1 MLRKRVLYFVYGIR
15 KPVQNCLWLG
25 LVLIAWHFLF
35 DKKVERETNA
45 TVLKYVT
52 KVLVCLLVA
61 VIIWL
66 IKTLLVKVLASSF
79 HMSTYFDR
87 IQESLFTQ
95 YVIETLSGP
104 PRVVIHIEEEKAA
117 NGMGGAKQSP
127 PGPKTVSS
135 ASPQVTIGSGRLQ
148 RSPTRVGKSP
158 ALSRSGSKKEGG
170 EDDGIRIDHLQRM
183 NTKNV
188 SAWKMKRLMN
198 VIRKGALS
206 TLDEQIDTST
216 HEDDKATQIRSEFEA
231 KLAARKIFQ
240 NVAEPGSRYIYIED
254 FMRFLTEDESER
266 AMDLFEGASESHK
279 ISKSCLKNWVV
290 NAFRERRALALTLND
305 TKTAVNR
312 LHRIIN
318 VLVSIVIV
326 IIWLLILGIA
336 TTKFLLVI
344 SSQLLL
350 VVFVF
355 GNSCKTIF
363 EAVIFVFVMHPFDVG
378 DRCEIDGVQM
388 IVEEMNILT
397 TVFLRYDNQKIVYP
411 NSLLGTKPIANYYRS
426 PDMQDAI
433 EFFVHIATPHEKITA
448 LKQRIISNFMLRKRV
463 LYFVYGIRKPVQNC
477 LWLGLVLIAWHFLF
491 DKKVERETN
500 ATVLKYVTKVLVCLL
515 VAVIIWLIKTLL
527 VKVLASSF
535 HMSTYFD
542 RIQES
547 LFTQYVIETLS
558 GPPRVVIHIEEEKVA
573 NGMGGAKLSPP
584 GPKTVSS
591 ASPQVTIGSG
601 RLQKSPTR
609 IGKSPALSRSGS
621 KKEGEEEEGIRID
634 HLQRMNTKNVSAW
647 KLKRLM
653 NVIRKGALS
662 TLDEQIDTSTH
673 EDDKATQI
681 RSEFEAKL
689 AARKIF
695 QNVAEPGSSIVI
707 VIIWLLILGIA
718 TTKFLLVISSQL
730 LLVVFVFG
738 NSCKTIFEA
747 VIFVFVMHPFD
758 VGDRCEIDGVQ
769 MIVEEMNILTTVFL
783 RYDNQ
788 KIVYPNSLLGTKPI
802 ANYYRSSDMQ
812 DAIEFFVHIATPHE
826 KITALKQRIISYVDN
841 KKDHWHPSPMMVF
854 RDMCGLNSV
863 KIAMWPTHKM
873 NHQDMGESL
882 PPAATP
888 ITSDRIPLSWTQQR
902 NA

>member
-1 MLRKRVLYFVYGIR
+1 MAADSNDTRRDVVVKIDGEDNESSNNGEGGKFWRESSYNFWHGDQKDKNGKPHGGQDDGSFDFMHRRNEKTAETDPPSKLINQFLDKQKAAGDEISLDMEPNMPELQSNTVSPSPVTGSASPGGYRNETVDAVRRRHNRVTLSPSVKESDSSEEDENRVDESEVVKCSSNRSLRTKTLMKMKTRSRLMDPPTPSYPEMVSGRTPKSGLLKTGKNTKPGTPVQDLEEEEDPFSEEDFPEGYKKDKLNLGIVVEWIFLILIIAGLICSLVIPFLRGKKLWNLALWKWEVMVLVLICGRLVSSWIVKIFVFFVESNFMLRKRVLYFVYGIR

-35 DKKVERETNA
+35 DKKVERETNT

-158 ALSRSGSKKEGG
+158 ALSRSGSKKEG

-266 AMDLFEGASESHK
+266 AMDLFEGASESQK

-433 EFFVHIATPHEKITA
+433 EFFVHIATP
-448 LKQRIISNFMLRKRV
+448 Q
-463 LYFVYGIRKPVQNC
+463 
-477 LWLGLVLIAWHFLF
+477 
-491 DKKVERETN
+491 
-500 ATVLKYVTKVLVCLL
+500 
-515 VAVIIWLIKTLL
+515 
-527 VKVLASSF
+527 
-535 HMSTYFD
+535 
-542 RIQES
+542 
-547 LFTQYVIETLS
+547 
-558 GPPRVVIHIEEEKVA
+558 
-573 NGMGGAKLSPP
+573 
-584 GPKTVSS
+584 
-591 ASPQVTIGSG
+591 
-601 RLQKSPTR
+601 
-609 IGKSPALSRSGS
+609 
-621 KKEGEEEEGIRID
+621 
-634 HLQRMNTKNVSAW
+634 
-647 KLKRLM
+647 
-653 NVIRKGALS
+653 
-662 TLDEQIDTSTH
+662 
-673 EDDKATQI
+673 
-681 RSEFEAKL
+681 
-689 AARKIF
+689 
-695 QNVAEPGSSIVI
+695 
-707 VIIWLLILGIA
+707 
-718 TTKFLLVISSQL
+718 
-730 LLVVFVFG
+730 
-738 NSCKTIFEA
+738 
-747 VIFVFVMHPFD
+747 
-758 VGDRCEIDGVQ
+758 
-769 MIVEEMNILTTVFL
+769 
-783 RYDNQ
+783 
-788 KIVYPNSLLGTKPI
+788 
-802 ANYYRSSDMQ
+802 
-812 DAIEFFVHIATPHE
+812 E

-873 NHQDMGESL
+873 NHQDMGERFVRRGQLLEEIGRSCREL
-882 PPAATP
+882 DIEYRLYPLNINVKSIPPAATP

>member
-1 MLRKRVLYFVYGIR
+1 MAADSNDTRRDVVVKIDGEDNETNNNGEGGKFWRESSDNFWHGDQKDKNGKPTGGDDGSFDFMHRRNDKTAEPDPPSKLINQFLDKQKAAGDEISLDMEPNMPELQSNTATSVVSGSASPATATAGYRNETVDAVRRRHNRVTLSPSVKESDSSEEDENRVDESEVVKCSSNRSLRTKTLMKMKTRSRLMDPPTPSYPEMVSGRTPKSGHLKTGKNTKPGTPVQGMDLEEEEDPFSEEDFPEGYRRDKLCLGIIMEWIFLILIIAGLICSLVIPFLRGKKLWNLALWKWEVMVLVLICGRLVSSWIVKIFVFFVERNFMLRKRVLYFVYGIR

-35 DKKVERETNA
+35 DKKVEREANT

-104 PRVVIHIEEEKAA
+104 PRVVIEEKVG
-117 NGMGGAKQSP
+117 NGMCGAKASP

-135 ASPQVTIGSGRLQ
+135 SSPQVTIGSGRLQ
-148 RSPTRVGKSP
+148 KSPTKVGKSP
-158 ALSRSGSKKEGG
+158 ALSRCGSKKEGG
-170 EDDGIRIDHLQRM
+170 EDEGIRIDHLQRM

-198 VIRKGALS
+198 VIRKGTLS

-216 HEDDKATQIRSEFEA
+216 HGDDKATQIRSEFEA

-240 NVAEPGSRYIYIED
+240 NVAEPCSRYIYIED

-448 LKQRIISNFMLRKRV
+448 LKQRIL
-463 LYFVYGIRKPVQNC
+463 
-477 LWLGLVLIAWHFLF
+477 
-491 DKKVERETN
+491 
-500 ATVLKYVTKVLVCLL
+500 
-515 VAVIIWLIKTLL
+515 
-527 VKVLASSF
+527 
-535 HMSTYFD
+535 
-542 RIQES
+542 
-547 LFTQYVIETLS
+547 
-558 GPPRVVIHIEEEKVA
+558 
-573 NGMGGAKLSPP
+573 
-584 GPKTVSS
+584 
-591 ASPQVTIGSG
+591 
-601 RLQKSPTR
+601 
-609 IGKSPALSRSGS
+609 
-621 KKEGEEEEGIRID
+621 
-634 HLQRMNTKNVSAW
+634 
-647 KLKRLM
+647 
-653 NVIRKGALS
+653 
-662 TLDEQIDTSTH
+662 
-673 EDDKATQI
+673 
-681 RSEFEAKL
+681 
-689 AARKIF
+689 
-695 QNVAEPGSSIVI
+695 
-707 VIIWLLILGIA
+707 
-718 TTKFLLVISSQL
+718 
-730 LLVVFVFG
+730 
-738 NSCKTIFEA
+738 
-747 VIFVFVMHPFD
+747 
-758 VGDRCEIDGVQ
+758 
-769 MIVEEMNILTTVFL
+769 
-783 RYDNQ
+783 
-788 KIVYPNSLLGTKPI
+788 
-802 ANYYRSSDMQ
+802 
-812 DAIEFFVHIATPHE
+812 
-826 KITALKQRIISYVDN
+826 SYVDN

-873 NHQDMGESL
+873 NHQDMGERFVRRGQLLEEIGKSCREL
-882 PPAATP
+882 DIEYRLYPLNINVKSIPPAATP
-888 ITSDRIPLSWTQQR
+888 ITSDRIPLTWTQQR
-902 NA
+902 NG

>member
-1 MLRKRVLYFVYGIR
+1 MAGDSTDNRREFVVKINGEDNDSSNNNGDAGKIWRESSYNFWHGDQNNKNGKSGGEDDGSFDFMRRRNEKSAEPDPPSRLIDQFLNKQKASGDEISLDMEPNMPELQSNMVSPSPVTAASGSASPITAVDAIRRRQNRVTLSPSVKDSDSSEEDENRVDESEVVKCSSNRSLRTKTLMKTKTRSRLMDPPTPAYPEMVSGRTPKSGNLKPGYSGKTTKPGTPIQGGAMDLEEEEDPFSEEDFPEGYRKDKLCVWVIMEWIFLILIIAGLICSLVIPFLRGKKLWNLALWKWEVMVLVLICGRLVSSWIVKLFVYFVESNFLLRKRVLYFVYGIR
-15 KPVQNCLWLG
+15 KAVQNCLWLG

-35 DKKVERETNA
+35 DKKIERETGS

-104 PRVVIHIEEEKAA
+104 PRIEIHLEEEKVA
-117 NGMGGAKQSP
+117 NDVKTLEMAGAKLSP
-127 PGPKTVSS
+127 PGPTAVSNS
-135 ASPQVTIGSGRLQ
+135 SPQVTIGSGRLQ
-148 RSPTRVGKSP
+148 KSPTRIGKSP
-158 ALSRSGSKKEGG
+158 VLSRCGSKKG
-170 EDDGIRIDHLQRM
+170 EEEGIRIDHLQRM

-198 VIRKGALS
+198 VIRKGTLS
-206 TLDEQIDTST
+206 TLDEQIQDTTT

-266 AMDLFEGASESHK
+266 AMGLFEGASESHK

-312 LHRIIN
+312 LHRIVD
-318 VLVSIVIV
+318 VLVSIVI
-326 IIWLLILGIA
+326 IIVWLLILGIA
-336 TTKFLLVI
+336 TTKFLFVI

-397 TVFLRYDNQKIVYP
+397 TVFLRFDNQKIVYP

-433 EFFVHIATPHEKITA
+433 EFFVHIATPPEKITA
-448 LKQRIISNFMLRKRV
+448 LKQRIL
-463 LYFVYGIRKPVQNC
+463 
-477 LWLGLVLIAWHFLF
+477 
-491 DKKVERETN
+491 
-500 ATVLKYVTKVLVCLL
+500 
-515 VAVIIWLIKTLL
+515 
-527 VKVLASSF
+527 
-535 HMSTYFD
+535 
-542 RIQES
+542 
-547 LFTQYVIETLS
+547 
-558 GPPRVVIHIEEEKVA
+558 
-573 NGMGGAKLSPP
+573 
-584 GPKTVSS
+584 
-591 ASPQVTIGSG
+591 
-601 RLQKSPTR
+601 
-609 IGKSPALSRSGS
+609 
-621 KKEGEEEEGIRID
+621 
-634 HLQRMNTKNVSAW
+634 
-647 KLKRLM
+647 
-653 NVIRKGALS
+653 
-662 TLDEQIDTSTH
+662 
-673 EDDKATQI
+673 
-681 RSEFEAKL
+681 
-689 AARKIF
+689 
-695 QNVAEPGSSIVI
+695 
-707 VIIWLLILGIA
+707 
-718 TTKFLLVISSQL
+718 
-730 LLVVFVFG
+730 
-738 NSCKTIFEA
+738 
-747 VIFVFVMHPFD
+747 
-758 VGDRCEIDGVQ
+758 
-769 MIVEEMNILTTVFL
+769 
-783 RYDNQ
+783 
-788 KIVYPNSLLGTKPI
+788 
-802 ANYYRSSDMQ
+802 
-812 DAIEFFVHIATPHE
+812 
-826 KITALKQRIISYVDN
+826 SYVDN
-841 KKDHWHPSPMMVF
+841 KKDHWHPSPMIVF

-873 NHQDMGESL
+873 NHQNMGERYVRRGHLLEEIGRACRELDIEYRLYPLNINVKSI
-882 PPAATP
+882 PPSATQ
-888 ITSDRIPLSWTQQR
+888 ITSDRIPPSWNNNQ
-902 NA
+902 